1 MLEDE
6 SKIGFKLVIDGYL
19 QNEQPLNK
27 LNLQKLSLGQH
38 DLVFLMADGEKLRR
52 KIDLDLSSHYQ
63 YVLHRNFMGERKLR
77 FRGSHAKL
85 SQSAMVLDFNTKT
98 EYHDITENIAAVD
111 SLSHYIKV
119 EESKPVK
126 TIAKART
133 TKDSTKEKVIAAVSA
148 IKTDTE
154 VKTDTLSR
162 LIAAV
167 DEPTE
172 TKDSAATVKPIKVI
186 DRQANTFS
194 ALQKSIS
201 LNNFEFD
208 KIQMIEEFLQAEKI
222 SASQLVNLLKELKY
236 DQSRLQILKTVASKQ
251 ADLKME
257 KDQLLATLDY
267 ELSRQKANTFFP

>member
-98 EYHDITENIAAVD
+98 E
-111 SLSHYIKV
+111 
-119 EESKPVK
+119 
-126 TIAKART
+126 
-133 TKDSTKEKVIAAVSA
+133 
-148 IKTDTE
+148 
-154 VKTDTLSR
+154 
-162 LIAAV
+162 
-167 DEPTE
+167 
-172 TKDSAATVKPIKVI
+172 
-186 DRQANTFS
+186 
-194 ALQKSIS
+194 
-201 LNNFEFD
+201 
-208 KIQMIEEFLQAEKI
+208 
-222 SASQLVNLLKELKY
+222 
-236 DQSRLQILKTVASKQ
+236 
-251 ADLKME
+251 
-257 KDQLLATLDY
+257 
-267 ELSRQKANTFFP
+267 

>member
-1 MLEDE
+1 
-6 SKIGFKLVIDGYL
+6 
-19 QNEQPLNK
+19 
-27 LNLQKLSLGQH
+27 
-38 DLVFLMADGEKLRR
+38 
-52 KIDLDLSSHYQ
+52 
-63 YVLHRNFMGERKLR
+63 MGERKLR